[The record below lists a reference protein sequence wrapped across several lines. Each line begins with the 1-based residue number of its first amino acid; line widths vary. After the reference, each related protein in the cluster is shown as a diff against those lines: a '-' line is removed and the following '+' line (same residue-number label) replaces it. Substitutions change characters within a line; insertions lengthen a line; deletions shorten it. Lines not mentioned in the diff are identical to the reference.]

1 MASCVCLQS
10 RAELAFC
17 ACLFLPHALS
27 GHMTALAK
35 HHNVSLQAGELA
47 KKRDYGSA
55 KDLNMWKNMEQYR
68 ANHEPFEHG
77 LKQGETPEMWWRLVA
92 SRLPVEADGSPATIT
107 LVARILLSIVPH
119 AAAPEQAFSHMGR
132 THSDLRNR
140 FKEGTVSMMATINQY
155 FTVQPPA
162 EE

>member
-55 KDLNMWKNMEQYR
+55 KVLNMWKNMEQYR

-92 SRLPVEADGSPATIT
+92 SRLSVEADGSPATIT
-107 LVARILLSIVPH
+107 LVARRLLSIVPH

>member
-1 MASCVCLQS
+1 MCLYS

-17 ACLFLPHALS
+17 AYLFLLHALS
-27 GHMTALAK
+27 SPMTALAK
-35 HHNVSLQAGELA
+35 HHNVCLQAGELA
-47 KKRDYGSA
+47 KKRDYGAVKVRS
-55 KDLNMWKNMEQYR
+55 MWKNMEQYR

-77 LKQGETPEMWWRLVA
+77 FKQGDETPETWWRLVA

-140 FKEGTVSMMATINQY
+140 FKEGTVSKMATINQY